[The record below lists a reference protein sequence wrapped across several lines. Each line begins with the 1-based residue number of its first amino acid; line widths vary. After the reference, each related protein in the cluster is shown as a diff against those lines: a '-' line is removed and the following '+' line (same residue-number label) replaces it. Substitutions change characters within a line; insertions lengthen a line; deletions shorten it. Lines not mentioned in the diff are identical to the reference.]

1 MPIITLA
8 NGQTVF
14 IESDDPEEIKKASKK
29 FIKRKSKKSDSV
41 VGDIGLSLIH
51 I

>member
-14 IESDDPEEIKKASKK
+14 IESDDPKEIKKASQK
-29 FIKRKSKKSDSV
+29 FIKRKSKK
-41 VGDIGLSLIH
+41 
-51 I
+51 

>member
-14 IESDDPEEIKKASKK
+14 IESDDPEEIKKASQKIHKK
-29 FIKRKSKKSDSV
+29 ENLKS
-41 VGDIGLSLIH
+41 LTLLLET
-51 I
+51 

>member
-29 FIKRKSKKSDSV
+29 FIKENLKS
-41 VGDIGLSLIH
+41 LTLLLET
-51 I
+51 